1 MKIKNI
7 FLLALLFVSFAAGA
21 QTTDKS
27 LFSGKLNF
35 YIANDLGRNG
45 YYDQKTIAETMGEI
59 ASVTKPE
66 FVVAPGDI
74 HHFDGIQSVHD
85 PLWLTNYEL
94 IYKHPELMMEW
105 YPILGNHEY
114 NGNTCAVIDYSNIS
128 RRWVMPDRYYTK
140 TFDEKGKTSV
150 RIVWIDTTPM
160 IDKYRTISD
169 KYFDA
174 CKQDMD
180 TQLVWL
186 DSVLNA
192 AKEDWVIVAGHH
204 PVYAQTTK
212 DESERTDLQKRLNP
226 ILKKYNIDLYVC
238 GHIHN
243 FQHIRKQDT
252 NIDYVINSSGSLA
265 RKVSP
270 VDGTQ
275 FCSPEPGFSVCTADA
290 KELNL
295 HMMDKDGNIIYSIK
309 REKK

>member
-1 MKIKNI
+1 
-7 FLLALLFVSFAAGA
+7 
-21 QTTDKS
+21 
-27 LFSGKLNF
+27 
-35 YIANDLGRNG
+35 
-45 YYDQKTIAETMGEI
+45 
-59 ASVTKPE
+59 
-66 FVVAPGDI
+66 
-74 HHFDGIQSVHD
+74 
-85 PLWLTNYEL
+85 
-94 IYKHPELMMEW
+94 
-105 YPILGNHEY
+105 
-114 NGNTCAVIDYSNIS
+114 
-128 RRWVMPDRYYTK
+128 
-140 TFDEKGKTSV
+140 
-150 RIVWIDTTPM
+150 M
-160 IDKYRTISD
+160 IDQYTILRD
-169 KYFDA
+169 KYVDA

-180 TQLVWL
+180 TQRVWL
-186 DSVLNA
+186 DAVLNA

-252 NIDYVINSSGSLA
+252 DIDYVINSSGSLA